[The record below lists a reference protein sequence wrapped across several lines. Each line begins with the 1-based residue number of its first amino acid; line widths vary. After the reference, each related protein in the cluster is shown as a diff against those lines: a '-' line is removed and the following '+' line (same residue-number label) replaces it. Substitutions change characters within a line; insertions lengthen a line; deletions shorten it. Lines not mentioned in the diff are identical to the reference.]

1 MKATYDRALTVEELA
16 ALPDSTI
23 DTSDLPELDET
34 FWNNAKLVMP
44 QTKQLVSLRVS
55 PEVLAYF
62 KANNPTHYTTKM
74 AAILSAYVLAKT
86 QAQ

>member
-1 MKATYDRALTVEELA
+1 MKTTYDRALTPEELA
-16 ALPDSTI
+16 ALPDDTI

-34 FWNNAKLVMP
+34 FWKNAKLVMP

-62 KANNPTHYTTKM
+62 KAKNPTQYTTKM
-74 AAILSAYVLAKT
+74 AAVLSAYVLA
-86 QAQ
+86 QQP